1 MKRYIRFSASVTD
14 IQQYAEELSDYID
27 ETGKTR
33 WSAKDIYEHFAD
45 EGVKLT
51 LEEILDVWHACPNPV
66 CACTLEGCD
75 KL

>member
-1 MKRYIRFSASVTD
+1 MKKYIRFSASVTD

-33 WSAKDIYEHFAD
+33 WSAKDIYEYFAD
-45 EGVKLT
+45 AGVKLT
-51 LEEILDVWHACPNPV
+51 LEEIIDIWHACPNPV